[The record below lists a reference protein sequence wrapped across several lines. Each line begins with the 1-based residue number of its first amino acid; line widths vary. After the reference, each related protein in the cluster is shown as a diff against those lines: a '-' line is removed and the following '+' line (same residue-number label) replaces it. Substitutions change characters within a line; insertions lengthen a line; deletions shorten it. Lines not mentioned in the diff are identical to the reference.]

1 MVLPRFS
8 VQRKDVAAGL
18 AGGTADAVAAAV
30 GEGDASPVAADDPPT
45 VGVADTGDEPG
56 PRVAPPSEAPGEEA
70 AVAVAG
76 AAAHPPASVATRSAA
91 RKAGRIRTVALRS
104 RCVAVVTAASL
115 RS

>member
-18 AGGTADAVAAAV
+18 AGGTADAVAAA
-30 GEGDASPVAADDPPT
+30 DDPPT

-56 PRVAPPSEAPGEEA
+56 TRVAPPSEAPGEEA

-76 AAAHPPASVATRSAA
+76 AAAHPPASVATKSAA
-91 RKAGRIRTVALRS
+91 KKPGRIRTVALRS